1 MLTGVDINVN
11 VLCVLDTLLTDSVL
25 ECLVLLYALAQ
36 CLDVEYMYGSTKCWK
51 DLAEEFRILATTY
64 ERFDYCEVLSPTNQ
78 LFEYVISSFRPD
90 MSIGELKSHLLS
102 IERTDIKVLLQKHI
116 ESKGFLFSSFT
127 LQILIIYSPPSYLE
141 KKNTVFLSFVTYVLI
156 VFKPPDLMYK
166 PFVCHI
172 CFVLYLKK
180 C

>member
-141 KKNTVFLSFVTYVLI
+141 KQQQCFCLLLPMFSLFLSPLILCTSHLFVTYVLFYI
-156 VFKPPDLMYK
+156 
-166 PFVCHI
+166 
-172 CFVLYLKK
+172 
-180 C
+180 